1 MSCMSST
8 THQHNIHEKL
18 ITLRENGVLTD
29 FDIIFGDQSF
39 SCHKAVAV
47 LASQTIASYVG
58 SNDTCLIVP
67 DSVETTTTVIQSV
80 LNAFYGVSLESDGN
94 NTLELFELTRFLD
107 SSPLVKVSKTT
118 IKQLKPQT
126 FSPSFTSIL
135 SDLQNDQFRDFSLVY
150 KNVRIK
156 LHKFLL
162 ATLCPVFL
170 SRFELQPDDNEW
182 NFTNLLTVQES
193 SFEEFFTSFYKDK
206 ITITLENLFDISH
219 LAFYFQ
225 MSSLESC
232 CDSLMN
238 SAEPLVS
245 WIFPSLESADKAD
258 DLRFVDRVASVLVK
272 VDDLVQSDPVSIKPV
287 VLCKLCPNVNV
298 FWLSTVLV
306 HSYFHYDA
314 NNNQRVWTPNE
325 VQKAL
330 TQIDT
335 NTLTINQLYTI
346 IKPLL
351 KVEELYSVLSE
362 FSLARFTIEKSEIP
376 SEWLVWLMVDLD
388 KNEPTNELILTTRFA
403 SLLSKVFSKAKLSLI
418 EPLVLH
424 PKSFNVYLS
433 NITQQYLILWFIR
446 SLIISWKVENHWTI
460 EIFDE
465 ILSIVNLENVD
476 SRELIAVLRH
486 LETISELFD
495 FYCKFMSVKV
505 TPLVIR
511 DYAKTSEELSTSK
524 QELTR
529 KSQELTRKSQENDSL
544 KKSKDEVEKKNL
556 ALEVEKRN
564 HQNTINNL
572 QSENSKL
579 KLIVDKHAEIIRRAE
594 EEEERR
600 RIEEERRRI
609 EEEKRLEEERRRIEE
624 EEKRLEEERQRLLAS
639 YRSNALSFIVNNP
652 INFFNVCGGKVKFLS
667 ETRGHKVR
675 LSNADL
681 QADMTAGS
689 KDNSFVAINRPPT
702 GKVVLNANNVSDS
715 FIGVFDSS
723 KAQSDP
729 YNHISGIQVRSSD
742 FYVYL
747 RGSYSNRTITKITRV
762 EVEFTQSNFKITL
775 PQANWSRDYDYE
787 PGWVFGLFMWDSGD
801 SWSIVEN

>member
-1 MSCMSST
+1 MSTKSST
-8 THQHNIHEKL
+8 IHQHNIHEKL
-18 ITLRENGVLTD
+18 LTLRENGVLTD
-29 FDIIFGDQSF
+29 FDIIFGDESF
-39 SCHKAVAV
+39 PCHKAVAV
-47 LASQTIASYVG
+47 LASRAIAFCVG
-58 SNDTCLIVP
+58 SNVAYLVVP
-67 DSVETTTTVIQSV
+67 DDTDTTTEVIESV
-80 LNAFYGVSLESDGN
+80 VYTFYGSALEVTGV
-94 NTLELFELTRFLD
+94 TAYEVTEFARLID

-135 SDLQNDQFRDFSLVY
+135 SELQNDQFREFSLVY
-150 KNVRIK
+150 KNVRINI
-156 LHKFLL
+156 HKFLL

-170 SRFELQPDDNEW
+170 SRFQLQPDDNEW

-219 LAFYFQ
+219 LAFYFK

-258 DLRFVDRVASVLVK
+258 DLRFVERLASVLVK
-272 VDDLVQSDPVSIKPV
+272 VDDLAQSDPVAIKPDV
-287 VLCKLCPNVNV
+287 FYKLCPNVNV

-325 VQKAL
+325 VEKAL
-330 TQIDT
+330 NQIDT

-346 IKPLL
+346 IEPLL

-362 FSLARFTIEKSEIP
+362 FSLTRFTIEKSEIP
-376 SEWLVWLMVDLD
+376 SEWLVWLMVELD
-388 KNEPTNELILTTRFA
+388 KNEPTNELNLTTRFA

-446 SLIISWKVENHWTI
+446 SLIISWEVENHWTI

-465 ILSIVNLENVD
+465 ILAIVNLENVD
-476 SRELIAVLRH
+476 SRELIAVLRP
-486 LETISELFD
+486 LEHIVELFD
-495 FYCKFMSVKV
+495 FYCKFMSIKV

-529 KSQELTRKSQENDSL
+529 KSEELTRKSQELTRKSQENDSL
-544 KKSKDEVEKKNL
+544 KRSKEEVEKKEE
-556 ALEVEKRN
+556 LERKRREELEIESN
-564 HQNTINNL
+564 SKTTTINNL

-579 KLIVDKHAEIIRRAE
+579 KSIVDRHAEVIRRAEEEE

-600 RIEEERRRI
+600 RIEEEQ
-609 EEEKRLEEERRRIEE
+609 
-624 EEKRLEEERQRLLAS
+624 KRLEEERQRLLPS
-639 YRSNALSFIVNNP
+639 YRSNPLSFIAKNP
-652 INFFNVCGGKVKFLS
+652 NNFFNICGGKVKFLS
-667 ETRGHKVR
+667 ETRGSKLT
-675 LSNADL
+675 LSNDDL
-681 QADMTAGS
+681 QVTNTGDGNM
-689 KDNSFVAINRPPT
+689 DNSFIAINRPPT
-702 GKVVLNANNVSDS
+702 GKVVLIANNVSDS
-715 FIGVFDSS
+715 RIGVFDPS

-729 YNHISGIQVRSSD
+729 YNHMSGIRIGSSD
-742 FYVYL
+742 FAVYL
-747 RGSYSNRTITKITRV
+747 RGSSSNRTNTTITRV

-775 PQANWSRDYDYE
+775 PQANWSRDYVYE
-787 PGWVFGLFMWDSGD
+787 EGWVFGLFMWDNGD